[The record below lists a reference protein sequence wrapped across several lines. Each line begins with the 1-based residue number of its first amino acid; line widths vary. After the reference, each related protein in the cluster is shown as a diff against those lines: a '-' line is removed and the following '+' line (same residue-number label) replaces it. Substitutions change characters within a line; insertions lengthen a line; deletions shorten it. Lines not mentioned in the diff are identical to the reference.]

1 MIAERVY
8 DLITDD
14 LYLRLPDFIGEPN
27 VLLKVEGLNPA
38 GSIKLKTALALITDA
53 EERGVLKPRGRVV
66 ESSSGNLGIALSI
79 VCAVRGYAFTC
90 ITDPKA
96 APHSV
101 ATMRALSAEVIVVTE
116 PDSNGGY
123 LGTRISLIKEMLR
136 ADPELTW
143 PNQYANL
150 ANSRAHW
157 ERTATEIL
165 QAVPSVE
172 YLFVGAGTTGTL
184 MGCAG
189 YFRKFSPLTR
199 IIAVDSRGSVTFG
212 QPAGPRYVPGLGT
225 SKLPEL
231 CRTDDLDEIVLV
243 EEADAIRMCRRVAGE
258 FGLLVGGSTGSV
270 LAAVAQLGDEIP
282 AGSTVVAIS
291 PDLGDRYLDSVYD
304 DDWVSERFGAGL
316 VAEPPVPTQ
325 RALAGT
331 PLNGARL
338 TGTPVAGAPVAD
350 ESLAG
355 ALATVSY
362 LQTQTSTTR
371 MRSYER
377 R

>member
-14 LYLRLPDFIGEPN
+14 LYLRLSDFIGEPN

-66 ESSSGNLGIALSI
+66 ESSSGNLGIALGI

-96 APHSV
+96 SPHSV
-101 ATMRALSAEVIVVTE
+101 AIMRALSAEVIVVTE

-123 LGTRISLIKEMLR
+123 LGTRIALIKEMLR

-231 CRTDDLDEIVLV
+231 CRTDDLDGIVHV
-243 EEADAIRMCRRVAGE
+243 EEADAIRMCRRIAGE

-270 LAAVAQLGDEIP
+270 LAAVAQLGAEIP
-282 AGSTVVAIS
+282 PGATVVAIS

-304 DDWVSERFGAGL
+304 DDWVSERFGTGL
-316 VAEPPVPTQ
+316 LAESPTPTQ

-331 PLNGARL
+331 PL
-338 TGTPVAGAPVAD
+338 AGAPLAD
-350 ESLAG
+350 ESLAA

-362 LQTQTSTTR
+362 LQTQTTR
-371 MRSYER
+371 MPSYER

>member
-1 MIAERVY
+1 MIAGRVY

-14 LYLRLPDFIGEPN
+14 LYLRLPEFIGESN

-53 EERGVLKPRGRVV
+53 EERGLLKPRGRVV
-66 ESSSGNLGIALSI
+66 ESSSGNLGIALSM
-79 VCAVRGYAFTC
+79 VCAVRGYSFTC

-96 APHSV
+96 SPHSV
-101 ATMRALSAEVIVVTE
+101 AAMRALSAEVIVVTE
-116 PDSNGGY
+116 PDANGGY
-123 LGTRISLIKEMLR
+123 LGTRIALIKEMLR

-143 PNQYANL
+143 PNQYGNV

-165 QAVPSVE
+165 QAIPSVE

-225 SKLPEL
+225 SRLPEL
-231 CRTDDLDEIVLV
+231 CRTDNLDEIVLI
-243 EEADAIRMCRRVAGE
+243 EEADAVRMCRRVAGE

-270 LAAVAQLGDEIP
+270 LAAVDQLGDQIP
-282 AGSTVVAIS
+282 DGATVVAIS
-291 PDLGDRYLDSVYD
+291 PDLGDHYLDSVYD
-304 DDWVSERFGAGL
+304 DDWVAERFGADVL
-316 VAEPPVPTQ
+316 AEPSAPIRRVM
-325 RALAGT
+325 
-331 PLNGARL
+331 
-338 TGTPVAGAPVAD
+338 GAPLAEPRVPIRRMVGA
-350 ESLAG
+350 SLADSEL
-355 ALATVSY
+355 ATAMATVSY
-362 LQTQTSTTR
+362 LQTQTSSVR
-371 MRSYER
+371 FSQL
-377 R
+377 